1 MPSGVVFVAI
11 LVIWAAILAPQAVK
25 LYERSASERSPQRF
39 KAAMAVLGS
48 GRVVSR
54 VSVETAKRAPAIKI
68 SRRGVSDAALGSASG
83 AGRLGAAASAGKR
96 AVKRRQQIALGC
108 AALLGIIVALV
119 VAGLAP
125 AFAVVLGALPL
136 VSYLG
141 LCAVTARLRLS
152 SRLGVA
158 ASESDQV
165 AQPRSAQPRSAER
178 PAAEPETADGGTA
191 QPVPR
196 VVPALARRS
205 IDSAQS
211 TQALH
216 NETEDALAATYESVE
231 EQLGLDR
238 YVASPSDVDGQPY
251 LRAANE

>member
-48 GRVVSR
+48 GRAVSK
-54 VSVETAKRAPAIKI
+54 VSVDTSRRAPAIKI
-68 SRRGVSDAALGSASG
+68 SRRGASGAGLGSASG
-83 AGRLGAAASAGKR
+83 AAGLGAEPSASKR

-108 AALLGIIVALV
+108 AALLGITVALV

-141 LCAVTARLRLS
+141 LCAVTARLRQETQVAN
-152 SRLGVA
+152 RGVA
-158 ASESDQV
+158 SDQSTPHEFEQSDAV
-165 AQPRSAQPRSAER
+165 GGGAA
-178 PAAEPETADGGTA
+178 PAR
-191 QPVPR
+191 PR

-205 IDSAQS
+205 IDAPQP

-216 NETEDALAATYESVE
+216 GEAEEALAATYESVE
-231 EQLGLDR
+231 QQLGLDR
-238 YVASPSDVDGQPY
+238 YVASPSDIDGQPY